1 MRVTDFFLFCCKLYL
16 RISSSYLLILCNST
30 LYFLEKD
37 EQLLK
42 YSDVKDAYES
52 CDRNGVVRLG
62 SDAKSLMEQAKM
74 FLEEEENKDKDSKK

>member
-1 MRVTDFFLFCCKLYL
+1 VSLTFFFFVVNY
-16 RISSSYLLILCNST
+16 ISSSYLLILCNST